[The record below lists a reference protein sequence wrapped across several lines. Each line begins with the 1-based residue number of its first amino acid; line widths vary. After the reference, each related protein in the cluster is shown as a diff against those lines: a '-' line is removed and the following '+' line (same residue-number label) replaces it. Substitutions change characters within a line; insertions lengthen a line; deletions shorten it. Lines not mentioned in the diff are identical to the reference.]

1 MEQRTPL
8 GRYRADL
15 RSVIGSSSAA
25 YGYTLTVWS
34 TGSVLSHF
42 YGPPSPPEVF
52 TFFGGAVV
60 AFALVGVLAFGGVTT
75 QFGGG
80 GEGRVQLWGSFHLV
94 SVGAA
99 VGAAWLAAIYMP
111 SFPGWPLGAFL
122 ATTLYF
128 SIVGTENT
136 AADLAKGSD
145 G

>member
-1 MEQRTPL
+1 M
-8 GRYRADL
+8 
-15 RSVIGSSSAA
+15 
-25 YGYTLTVWS
+25 
-34 TGSVLSHF
+34 
-42 YGPPSPPEVF
+42 
-52 TFFGGAVV
+52 V

-80 GEGRVQLWGSFHLV
+80 GEGRVQLWGSFHLI

-99 VGAAWLAAIYMP
+99 VGVAWLSAVYMP

-128 SIVGTENT
+128 SVVGTENT
-136 AADLAKGSD
+136 AADLAGRSE

>member
-1 MEQRTPL
+1 MEEQSPL
-8 GRYRADL
+8 DRYRADL

-42 YGPPSPPEVF
+42 YGPPSPGEVF
-52 TFFGGAVV
+52 AFFGGAMV
-60 AFALVGVLAFGGVTT
+60 AFAVVGLLAFGGVTAR
-75 QFGGG
+75 FGGERG
-80 GEGRVQLWGSFHLV
+80 GRVQLWGSFHLF

-99 VGAAWLAAIYMP
+99 VGAAWLAAGYTP

-122 ATTLYF
+122 ATALYF

-136 AADLAKGSD
+136 AADLAGGSQE
-145 G
+145 